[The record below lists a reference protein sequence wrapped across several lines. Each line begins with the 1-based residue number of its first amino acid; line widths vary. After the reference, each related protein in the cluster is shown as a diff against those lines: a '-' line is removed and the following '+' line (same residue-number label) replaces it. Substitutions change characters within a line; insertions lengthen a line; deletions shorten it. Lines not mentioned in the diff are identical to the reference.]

1 MTLGAIFCVITN
13 LLEIKIK
20 MNDLCH
26 YKRRFPSE
34 GSPGIGNWIGSMEFL
49 SFVCIPINM
58 CIVYFISEPSRVGM
72 IVQGLNPDIF
82 TPTNVVLL
90 FVGVEHALIALKLVA
105 GQAVPDVPQKVL
117 DSETIRAK
125 ISPLVDAMIQSV
137 KKKKGAYSYND
148 MIRDQAKAKSQNN
161 QPK

>member
-1 MTLGAIFCVITN
+1 M
-13 LLEIKIK
+13 
-20 MNDLCH
+20 
-26 YKRRFPSE
+26 
-34 GSPGIGNWIGSMEFL
+34 
-49 SFVCIPINM
+49 
-58 CIVYFISEPSRVGM
+58 
-72 IVQGLNPDIF
+72 
-82 TPTNVVLL
+82 LL

-148 MIRDQAKAKSQNN
+148 MLRD
-161 QPK
+161 